1 MQAQHPMISFWR
13 CTSILKRLLY
23 GFVVVLSPLV
33 AGFWL
38 SLSRLNAVEAAMRG
52 HVPAGAIE
60 GMDAQFA
67 GVAVCLWVAFGLTAA
82 IGTFLIVL
90 ITLSVIGPM
99 SDLRA
104 ATTAITSGDL
114 TVQVDTA
121 FDDEVGGMAR
131 ALHGMQHSL
140 IDMVREISTAA
151 RSVSHASS
159 EMAQG
164 NSDLSQR
171 TEASAARLQETASA
185 IEQIQSVAQQTM
197 NSAQRLAS
205 MTEQTSQTVAST
217 GESILRG
224 ANMMEALTTHTR
236 KMSDIIGVIDG
247 IAFQTNILAL
257 NAAVEAARAGEQGR
271 GFSVVASEVR
281 SLASR
286 SAASAREI
294 KSLITTTI
302 EDTEAG
308 ASTVREAGQAIGAVV
323 ESVRQVTAQMG
334 EITAASSEQC
344 TGIASV
350 TTSVSELDSVTQRNA
365 ALVEEAAAAAGELSR
380 QAEHLHSAVS
390 RFKVQA

>member
-1 MQAQHPMISFWR
+1 MQVQHPLISFWR
-13 CTSILKRLLY
+13 HTTILKRLLY
-23 GFVVVLSPLV
+23 GFAVVLSPLV
-33 AGFWL
+33 VGFWL
-38 SLSRLNAVEAAMRG
+38 SVSRLNAVEAAMRG
-52 HVPAGAIE
+52 HVPAGALE

-99 SDLRA
+99 SDLRE

-114 TVQVDTA
+114 TVRVDTA
-121 FDDEVGGMAR
+121 FDDEVGDMAR
-131 ALHGMQHSL
+131 ALDGMQHAL
-140 IDMVREISTAA
+140 IDMVREISAAA
-151 RSVSHASS
+151 RSVTHAST

-197 NSAQRLAS
+197 HSAQRLAG
-205 MTEQTSQTVAST
+205 MTEQTTQTVAST

-323 ESVRQVTAQMG
+323 ESVRQVTLQMS

-365 ALVEEAAAAAGELSR
+365 ALVEEAAAAAGELRR

-390 RFKVQA
+390 RFQVPA